1 MSVSPQDLRSICLF
15 ARLDDTELA
24 TVCQA
29 IRARD
34 YPARAIIFA
43 QGEPSPGLWFV
54 QHGRI
59 RLYRI
64 SDAGREFTFCIAR
77 RESLPCLGGCPLI
90 DGDLSPV
97 TAQTLEPSTLYFLER
112 QRALE
117 LATKSAPMAQLF
129 SRVLANHARHLT
141 RLSSG
146 LALYCSLPRLI
157 DLLLT
162 YADERGC
169 ATERGVELDLDVS
182 HELLGTV
189 LGMTP
194 QMVTNDFLQLK
205 QAGVVDARGRH
216 IVIHSI
222 DCLKKMV

>member
-1 MSVSPQDLRSICLF
+1 MSVSPQDLRSIFLF
-15 ARLDDTELA
+15 AKLGDAELA
-24 TVCQA
+24 AVCQA

-34 YPARAIIFA
+34 YPARALVFA

-54 QHGRI
+54 QRGRI
-59 RLYRI
+59 RLYRA
-64 SDAGREFTFCIAR
+64 SDSGREFTFCIAR
-77 RESLPCLGGCPLI
+77 HDSLPCLGGCPLI

-97 TAQTLEPSTLYFLER
+97 TAQALEPSLLYFLER
-112 QRALE
+112 QRALAIAAE
-117 LATKSAPMAQLF
+117 STPMAQLF

-146 LALYCSLPRLI
+146 LALRCSLPRLI

-169 ATERGVELDLDVS
+169 ETERGVELDLDVS
-182 HELLGTV
+182 HELLGTI

-194 QMVTNDFLQLK
+194 QMVTNDFLQLE